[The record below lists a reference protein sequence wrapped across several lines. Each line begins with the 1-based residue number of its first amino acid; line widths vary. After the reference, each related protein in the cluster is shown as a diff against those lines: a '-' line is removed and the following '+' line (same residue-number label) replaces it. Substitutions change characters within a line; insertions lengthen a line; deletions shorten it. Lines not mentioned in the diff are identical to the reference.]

1 MRQASRPTS
10 ASAKQSRNTSS
21 SVPTSPSRTPTPRTT
36 PSCIR
41 SARFRSGPSELADSC
56 RPVSRVDRCVR
67 PGADQRRRR
76 TRQARTSTVASSPGS
91 FLPFR
96 AKEGRWRHARDARG
110 RSRAGLSRWLTRVS
124 ACLDRLPVHASNR
137 SRPWRCRRPANRGR
151 DRADLVAALRKLQQS
166 GVPRLRW
173 PEQRR
178 SGSDSS
184 APTALPLVT
193 CGILPWGA
201 CGVWRGSARQQR
213 REGEADAGTGEH
225 QKDRRSRA

>member
-1 MRQASRPTS
+1 MFVNRWYVR
-10 ASAKQSRNTSS
+10 RGLG
-21 SVPTSPSRTPTPRTT
+21 RTAAVRTAVT
-36 PSCIR
+36 NVRWSIR
-41 SARFRSGPSELADSC
+41 SAT
-56 RPVSRVDRCVR
+56 
-67 PGADQRRRR
+67 RR
-76 TRQARTSTVASSPGS
+76 
-91 FLPFR
+91 PFR
-96 AKEGRWRHARDARG
+96 AKGGKSPLRLRCPWPKQ
-110 RSRAGLSRWLTRVS
+110 SRALALAHAVS

-166 GVPRLRW
+166 GVARLRW

-193 CGILPWGA
+193 GGILPWRA